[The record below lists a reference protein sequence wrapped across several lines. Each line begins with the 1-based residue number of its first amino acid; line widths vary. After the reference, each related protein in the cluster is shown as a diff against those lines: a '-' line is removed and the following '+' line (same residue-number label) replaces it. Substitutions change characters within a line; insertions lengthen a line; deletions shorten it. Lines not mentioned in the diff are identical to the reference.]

1 MPGDVVP
8 LARGGPREDTGLL
21 WRALADPT
29 RRRILDL
36 LRERP
41 LITGQ
46 IAAHF
51 AVSRIAVMRHLEV
64 LSQAGLVT
72 NRKRGRERWHYLN
85 TVPLQKLHRRWAE
98 PAAAGFASALLRLQD
113 TVEAESRHMEPIR
126 PTIDIALDIE
136 IAGTP
141 AAVYAALTKD
151 IGGWWGHPFVT
162 ARAASLAL
170 DPRLGGLFTERW
182 DNGGQVIASV
192 TGWAQDEHLQLTGPF
207 HLGVG
212 VGVAAF
218 DLTGSGAGTLLRFTF
233 RAIGVMDAEV
243 AGAMSRG
250 WAELVGTRLKTLVE
264 TGTRLGIDPGEPPT
278 IRPAREGGSR
288 PN

>member
-1 MPGDVVP
+1 MRGDVVP
-8 LARGGPREDTGLL
+8 LARGGLEEDTAPL

-41 LITGQ
+41 RVTGE
-46 IAAHF
+46 IAAQF
-51 AVSRIAVMRHLEV
+51 PISRIAVMRHLEV
-64 LSQAGLVT
+64 LAEAGLAVS
-72 NRKRGRERWHYLN
+72 RKRGRQRWHYLN

-113 TVEAESRHMEPIR
+113 TAEDEGRHMEPTR
-126 PTIDIALDIE
+126 PAIDIAQDIE
-136 IAGTP
+136 IAGPP
-141 AAVYAALTKD
+141 AAVFAALTTD

-162 ARAASLAL
+162 ARATSLAL

-192 TGWAQDEHLQLTGPF
+192 TGWAQDEHLALTGSF

-212 VGVAAF
+212 IGVATF
-218 DLTGSGAGTLLRFTF
+218 DLAESAAGTLLQFSF
-233 RAIGVMDAEV
+233 KAIGVVDAEV
-243 AGAMSRG
+243 AEAMSRA
-250 WAELVGTRLKTLVE
+250 WAELAGTRLRGLVE
-264 TGTRLGIDPGEPPT
+264 TGTRLGINPDEPPT
-278 IRPAREGGSR
+278 IRSIR
-288 PN
+288 